1 MTACDQARQDPCR
14 TDFEHWKGDA
24 VSGALAGGID
34 SPEPSGA
41 IVRLGEPAC
50 HDPRSTGGKAAAL
63 SRLAEHFVVPHGFC
77 ITSTALAGVVP
88 PVRLPGRLCDGV
100 AAAYRRL
107 MEQDAPVAVRS
118 SAVDED
124 GTLTSFAGVHETFLN
139 VHGADAVLAAV
150 ERCLESFFSPRA
162 ASYRRE
168 RGAAHG
174 AFEDVRM
181 AVLVQQQI
189 AADVS
194 IVAFS
199 ANPVTNRRDE
209 IVVTA
214 SWGLGESLVGGTVT
228 PDTWIVDHTGER
240 LCEEHI
246 GDKRRMTIAVE
257 GGSREVDVPRVLRT
271 MPSLTPEQVSEVACL
286 AAQLE
291 RRTGY
296 PVDIECAYAASQL
309 YLLQCRPIT
318 TLSPARDRAGPST
331 TGDS

>member
-1 MTACDQARQDPCR
+1 MNVTPES
-14 TDFEHWKGDA
+14 TDTMKRSEA
-24 VSGALAGGID
+24 V
-34 SPEPSGA
+34 
-41 IVRLGEPAC
+41 VWLGEPAC
-50 HDPRSTGGKAAAL
+50 HDPRNTGGKAAAL

-77 ITSTALAGVVP
+77 ITSMALAGIAP
-88 PVRLPGRLCDGV
+88 PVRVPGGLRDGV
-100 AAAYRRL
+100 LGAYRA
-107 MEQDAPVAVRS
+107 MPAGDTPVAVRS

-124 GTLTSFAGVHETFLN
+124 GSLTSFAGVHETFLN
-139 VHGADAVLAAV
+139 VRGDDELLAAI

-162 ASYRRE
+162 VSYRHE

-189 AADVS
+189 ASDVS

-199 ANPVTNRRDE
+199 ANPVTSRRDE

-228 PDTWIVDHTGER
+228 PDTWIVDYAGER
-240 LCEEHI
+240 LREEHI
-246 GDKRRMTIAVE
+246 GDKRRMTIATE

-271 MPSLTPEQVSEVACL
+271 VPSLTWEQVSEVARL
-286 AAQLE
+286 AARLE
-291 RRTGY
+291 SRTGY
-296 PVDIECAYAASQL
+296 PVDIECAYAGNRL

-318 TLSPARDRAGPST
+318 TLNPPRDRAGPSPKR
-331 TGDS
+331 GL